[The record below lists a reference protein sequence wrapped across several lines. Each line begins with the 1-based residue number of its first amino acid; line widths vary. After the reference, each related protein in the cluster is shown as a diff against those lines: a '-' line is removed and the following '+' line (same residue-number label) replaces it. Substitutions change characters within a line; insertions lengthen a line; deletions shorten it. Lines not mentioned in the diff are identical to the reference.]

1 MKKVRFFGALLL
13 AAALMSGTAVAANGP
28 AGVPYV
34 FSEEVGPGAGNASA
48 APAAAALTED
58 EASVKQ
64 LVEAASKQANEL
76 KSYEADYDIYMAFGM
91 NGLRLLNISGS
102 GDLAYDANDMSNP
115 KIYMDLDMAM
125 DDGTDV
131 VSRNRMEMYLADGYY
146 YMDMDGTKQKAEF
159 PIADII
165 TAATASGDSINMA
178 SGMMRNLRMSE
189 ENGVKTVSY
198 DYDTAQLNAL
208 VKQAMDMAMADQTQ
222 DLSAL
227 LPGYTFDLNVTS
239 CTGSME
245 LGADNSLIGEDIS
258 MIMHYVIAGEG
269 ESLDLEMVMIMDY
282 DFTSKG
288 QPVIMPAVDPSA
300 YTEIPSGGATYI
312 GGADALTGITV
323 TE

>member
-1 MKKVRFFGALLL
+1 MSKSLQRGILFSICVALVLALSLTLVFFAGGGDKNILSAPQGQVSGVAD
-13 AAALMSGTAVAANGP
+13 AAANAYEHGSDIGRRPTGSAETYTSV
-28 AGVPYV
+28 
-34 FSEEVGPGAGNASA
+34 STGAEFYNAIKSNTKDIL
-48 APAAAALTED
+48 LTTNID
-58 EASVKQ
+58 
-64 LVEAASKQANEL
+64 LV
-76 KSYEADYDIYMAFGM
+76 
-91 NGLRLLNISGS
+91 S
-102 GDLAYDANDMSNP
+102 GDIN
-115 KIYMDLDMAM
+115 
-125 DDGTDV
+125 
-131 VSRNRMEMYLADGYY
+131 LADGYY

-208 VKQAMDMAMADQTQ
+208 VKQAMDMAMADQAQ

-288 QPVIMPAVDPSA
+288 QPVTMPAVDPSA

>member
-1 MKKVRFFGALLL
+1 MTFVYTLRQRPVYDEEGNMTMKETLDLG
-13 AAALMSGTAVAANGP
+13 
-28 AGVPYV
+28 
-34 FSEEVGPGAGNASA
+34 
-48 APAAAALTED
+48 LTLD
-58 EASVKQ
+58 E
-64 LVEAASKQANEL
+64 
-76 KSYEADYDIYMAFGM
+76 
-91 NGLRLLNISGS
+91 R
-102 GDLAYDANDMSNP
+102 
-115 KIYMDLDMAM
+115 
-125 DDGTDV
+125 
-131 VSRNRMEMYLADGYY
+131 LADGYY

-208 VKQAMDMAMADQTQ
+208 VKQAMDMAMADQAQ

-288 QPVIMPAVDPSA
+288 QPVTMPGVDPSA